1 MVFFSDLHWLSNIHE
16 ISTNIKIDMIKF
28 ASNFAS
34 RISIGDQLPGSNFS
48 VSSKI
53 HWWTIISIHVFP
65 FNWRKIL
72 GYHSVSSNFCD
83 RESMAIRGCP
93 TSGGMSQ
100 FFPAY
105 MWFIPSRKPLFYMGY
120 PPVIKHIHTLQVN
133 DLVEFGLLTLM
144 IRTYYYL
151 IGNYFHVDLVGGIV
165 FSTSF
170 DHFFDWF
177 LSVFWWLWVVSWSH
191 FCWFMIYHDNIWQ
204 LYKQAN
210 SPRILQA
217 MK

>member
-151 IGNYFHVDLVGGIV
+151 MGTYLKKNTTFSSMILPLQPPWLGDFPASHVWWRRIPLISKSI
-165 FSTSF
+165 STKSRLN
-170 DHFFDWF
+170 H
-177 LSVFWWLWVVSWSH
+177 H
-191 FCWFMIYHDNIWQ
+191 
-204 LYKQAN
+204 
-210 SPRILQA
+210 
-217 MK
+217 